1 MTSIDKLKVAHALC
15 VNLVEDTSMND
26 PRMAVLV
33 GVRDGIADVVTELE
47 FDDQPKGL

>member
-1 MTSIDKLKVAHALC
+1 MTYIDKLRVVHALC
-15 VNLVEDTSMND
+15 VNLVDDTSVHD

-33 GVRDGIADVVTELE
+33 GVRDGISDVVTELE

>member
-1 MTSIDKLKVAHALC
+1 MTSVDKLKVANALC

-33 GVRDGIADVVTELE
+33 GVRDGIAGVVTELE

>member
-33 GVRDGIADVVTELE
+33 GVRDGIAGVVTELE
-47 FDDQPKGL
+47 FDEQPKGL

>member
-1 MTSIDKLKVAHALC
+1 MTSIDKLRVAHALC

-33 GVRDGIADVVTELE
+33 GVRDGIVSAINEME
-47 FDDQPKGL
+47 FVEEPKGL